1 MCSKYSNLADF
12 RIKMPKRYINLKADN
27 NELHMASQILNHQ
40 RSCAVLAFE
49 AIHNVISLID
59 KDMLQLKAYGEEL
72 TPENSLG
79 METYN
84 IMFKLGFWKKIVYIS
99 SIELGLQ
106 LTYTFCDLR

>member
-1 MCSKYSNLADF
+1 
-12 RIKMPKRYINLKADN
+12 
-27 NELHMASQILNHQ
+27 
-40 RSCAVLAFE
+40 
-49 AIHNVISLID
+49 
-59 KDMLQLKAYGEEL
+59 LKAYGEEL

-106 LTYTFCDLR
+106 LTYTFCDLRQFKILTETGQFMTKEDKET